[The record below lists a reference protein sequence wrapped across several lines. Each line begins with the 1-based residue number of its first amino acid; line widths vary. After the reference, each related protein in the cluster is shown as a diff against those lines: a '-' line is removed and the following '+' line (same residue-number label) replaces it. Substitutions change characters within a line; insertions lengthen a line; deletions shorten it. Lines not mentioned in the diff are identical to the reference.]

1 MDTVIYDKA
10 NHKYILLGFADSPD
24 EKSVPSNQYMIVHN
38 GATVLMDPGGFG
50 LFPILVARVLQ
61 YTKIENVK
69 TILLS
74 HQDPD
79 VSGGLNVWEKVT
91 GAKIYI
97 SSLWTRFIPHYE
109 IRNTKNIIGIKDGD
123 TEIII
128 NDDFK
133 INVIAAHF
141 LHSPGHFNFYD
152 NISKILFT
160 GDIGA
165 SVLPCS
171 SNNLFVED
179 FEEFLPCIEPF
190 HSRYMSCNKALRKW
204 IKAIESYDIDIIAPQ
219 HGYLFKG
226 DTKDKFIKWLYEL
239 KCGVDLI

>member
-1 MDTVIYDKA
+1 MDTVLYDKA
-10 NHKYILLGFADSPD
+10 NHKYVLLGFADSPD

-38 GATVLMDPGGFG
+38 DTTVLMDPGGFT
-50 LFPILVARVLQ
+50 LFPVLVARVLK
-61 YTKIENVK
+61 YTKMENIK
-69 TILLS
+69 AILLS

-79 VSGGLNVWEKVT
+79 VNGGLSVWEKVT
-91 GAKIYI
+91 SAKIYI
-97 SSLWTRFIPHYE
+97 SKIWVRFIPHYE
-109 IRNTKNIIGIKDGD
+109 IRNTKNIIGINDGD

-133 INVIAAHF
+133 ITVIPAHF
-141 LHSPGHFNFYD
+141 LHSPGQFNYYD
-152 NISKILFT
+152 SASKILFT

-171 SNNLFVED
+171 GNSLFIED

-190 HSRYMSCNKALRKW
+190 HTRYMSCNKALRKW
-204 IKAIESYDIDIIAPQ
+204 VKDIEAYDIDIIAPQ
-219 HGYLFKG
+219 HGYLMRGEVKEQ
-226 DTKDKFIKWLYEL
+226 FIQWLYDL